1 MPGQLTLAALDAA
14 SADLQEVCI
23 GQDKKEKKQK
33 DAKDLAVI
41 YGIWRGMDAVFFLG
55 VFLSSMWFKMSNR
68 SNQRRS

>member
-33 DAKDLAVI
+33 DAKELAGI
-41 YGIWRGMDAVFFLG
+41 YGIWRGMDAVFVFG
-55 VFLSSMWFKMSNR
+55 VFLSSVWLKMSNR